1 MNGREQMPKSE
12 MSQIPK
18 ATQLGT
24 SVPDIKGAPCQST
37 DPDTF
42 FPDTT
47 DYAQIAIAK
56 SFCNQCEV
64 STKNE
69 CLSFALDNGIH
80 YGVWGGKTSEERKL
94 IRRRMTRR
102 K

>member
-1 MNGREQMPKSE
+1 MAKNE
-12 MSQIPK
+12 MVQIPK
-18 ATQLGT
+18 ASELDT

-47 DYAQIAIAK
+47 DYKMINLAK
-56 SFCNQCEV
+56 SFCKECDAI
-64 STKNE
+64 TKSE

-80 YGVWGGKTSEERKL
+80 YGVWGGKTSEERK
-94 IRRRMTRR
+94 IIKRRVNR
-102 K
+102 KR

>member
-1 MNGREQMPKSE
+1 MAKNE
-12 MSQIPK
+12 MTQIPK
-18 ATQLGT
+18 NQMLDT

-47 DYAQIAIAK
+47 DYKMITLAK
-56 SFCNQCEV
+56 SFCKECD
-64 STKNE
+64 SITKAD
-69 CLSFALDNGIH
+69 CLSFALDNGIN
-80 YGVWGGKTSEERKL
+80 YGVWGGKTEEERKL